1 MPIPDFQQCMRPLLS
16 AISDGEVHHFN
27 EAYEDV
33 CKHFKVSDEEKRQLL
48 PSGKQTVVRNRCG
61 WAKTYMKKAGLLL
74 DPKRSHIQITERGLQ
89 VLKDKPDSFKVKYLK
104 EISPEFVEFHKAKPK
119 VVNIEQEQT
128 GSKLSDMEDATD
140 PLERL
145 ENAHLEIQSSLASEL
160 LQLVKDQDPIFLE
173 NLVVQLMHAMG
184 YGGWSKESGET
195 TQYTADGGVDGFIND
210 DPLGLDTIY
219 LQAKRYA
226 DNTIGR
232 PDLQSFVGAL
242 EMKRARKGV
251 FITTSQFSKD
261 ALDYIEM
268 IEKKVVLIDGEKLAA
283 LMVEHNL
290 GVSTKETYHVKAIDT
305 DFFDDV

>member
-1 MPIPDFQQCMRPLLS
+1 MGCQIYHAFYITKTL
-16 AISDGEVHHFN
+16 
-27 EAYEDV
+27 
-33 CKHFKVSDEEKRQLL
+33 K
-48 PSGKQTVVRNRCG
+48 NRG
-61 WAKTYMKKAGLLL
+61 GGY
-74 DPKRSHIQITERGLQ
+74 
-89 VLKDKPDSFKVKYLK
+89 
-104 EISPEFVEFHKAKPK
+104 
-119 VVNIEQEQT
+119 
-128 GSKLSDMEDATD
+128 
-140 PLERL
+140 
-145 ENAHLEIQSSLASEL
+145 LEIQSSLVSEL
-160 LQLVKDQDPIFLE
+160 LQMVKDQDPIFLE

-184 YGGWSKESGET
+184 YGGWNKESGET

-219 LQAKRYA
+219 LQAKRYTG
-226 DNTIGR
+226 NTIGR

-268 IEKKVVLIDGEKLAA
+268 IEKKVVLIDGKKLAE

-290 GVSTKETYHVKAIDT
+290 GVSIKETYRVKAIDT

>member
-1 MPIPDFQQCMRPLLS
+1 MRPLLS
-16 AISDGEVHHFN
+16 AINNGEVHHFN
-27 EAYEDV
+27 EAYEKV
-33 CKHFKVSDEEKRQLL
+33 CEHFKVSDEEKRQLL
-48 PSGKQTVVRNRCG
+48 PSGKQTVVKNRCG
-61 WAKTYMKKAGLLL
+61 WARTYMKKAGLLA
-74 DPKRSHIQITERGLQ
+74 DPKRSHVQITERGLQ
-89 VLKDKPDSFKVKYLK
+89 VLKDKPDYFNVKYLK

-119 VVNIEQEQT
+119 VASVEQEQAE
-128 GSKLSDMEDATD
+128 SEDATD

-219 LQAKRYA
+219 LQAKRYT
-226 DNTIGR
+226 DNAIGR
-232 PDLQSFVGAL
+232 PDLQAFVGAL

-251 FITTSQFSKD
+251 FITTSRFSKD

-268 IEKKVVLIDGEKLAA
+268 IEKKVVLIDGEKLAS

-290 GVSTKETYHVKAIDT
+290 GVATKETYRVKAIDT
-305 DFFDDV
+305 DFFDEV

>member
-16 AISDGEVHHFN
+16 SLKDGEVHHFN

-33 CKHFKVSDEEKRQLL
+33 CKHFDVSDDEKRQLL
-48 PSGKQTVVRNRCG
+48 PSGKQTVVKNRCG
-61 WAKTYMKKAGLLL
+61 WARTYMKKAGLLL
-74 DPKRSHIQITERGLQ
+74 DPKRSHVQLTEHGLQ
-89 VLKDKPDSFKVKYLK
+89 VLKDQPEYFNVKYLK

-119 VVNIEQEQT
+119 VVSTEQQLNE
-128 GSKLSDMEDATD
+128 SEDATD

-145 ENAHLEIQSSLASEL
+145 ENAHLEIQSSLTSEL

-219 LQAKRYA
+219 LQAKRYT
-226 DNTIGR
+226 DNAIGR
-232 PDLQSFVGAL
+232 PDLQAFVGAL

-251 FITTSQFSKD
+251 FITTSRFSKD

-268 IEKKVVLIDGEKLAA
+268 IEKKVVLIDGEKLAS

-290 GVSTKETYHVKAIDT
+290 GVATKETYRVKAIDT

>member
-1 MPIPDFQQCMRPLLS
+1 MPIPAFQQCMRPFLS
-16 AISDGEVHHFN
+16 ALSDGEIHHFN
-27 EAYEDV
+27 DAYEKV
-33 CKHFKVSDEEKRQLL
+33 CEHFKVGDEEKRQLL
-48 PSGKQTVVRNRCG
+48 PSGKQTIVRNRCG
-61 WAKTYMKKAGLLL
+61 WARTFMKKAGLLT
-74 DPKRSHIQITERGLQ
+74 DPKRSHAQITERGIQ
-89 VLKDKPDSFKVKYLK
+89 ALKEQTDYINNKYLR
-104 EISPEFVEFHKAKPK
+104 EISPEFVEFQRAKPK
-119 VVNIEQEQT
+119 AVNTEKEQNE
-128 GSKLSDMEDATD
+128 SEDSTD

-219 LQAKRYA
+219 LQAKRYT
-226 DNTIGR
+226 DNAIGR
-232 PDLQSFVGAL
+232 PDLQAFVGAL

-251 FITTSQFSKD
+251 FITTSRFRED
-261 ALDYIEM
+261 ALEYIGM

-290 GVSTKETYHVKAIDT
+290 GVATKETYFVKAIDT
-305 DFFDDV
+305 DFFDDL

>member
-1 MPIPDFQQCMRPLLS
+1 MPIPDFQQCMRPFLS
-16 AISDGEVHHFN
+16 AVSDGEVHHFN
-27 EAYEDV
+27 DAYEKV
-33 CKHFKVSDEEKRQLL
+33 CEHFKVTDEEKRQLL
-48 PSGKQTVVRNRCG
+48 PSGKQTIVKNRCG
-61 WAKTYMKKAGLLL
+61 WARTFMKKAGLLL
-74 DPKRSHIQITERGLQ
+74 DPKRSHVQITKQGLQ
-89 VLKDKPDSFKVKYLK
+89 ALKKQPDTINNKYLR
-104 EISPEFVEFHKAKPK
+104 EISPEFVEFQKAKPK
-119 VVNIEQEQT
+119 VT
-128 GSKLSDMEDATD
+128 SSDQNNKTEDSTD

-219 LQAKRYA
+219 LQAKRYT
-226 DNTIGR
+226 DNAIGR
-232 PDLQSFVGAL
+232 PDLQAFVGAL

-251 FITTSQFSKD
+251 FITTSRFSKD

-290 GVSTKETYHVKAIDT
+290 GVATKETYRVKAIDT

>member
-1 MPIPDFQQCMRPLLS
+1 MHAPFLAAL
-16 AISDGEVHHFN
+16 SDGEVHHFN
-27 EAYEDV
+27 EAYEKV
-33 CKHFKVSDEEKRQLL
+33 CKHFEMSDEEKRQLL

-61 WAKTYMKKAGLLL
+61 WARTYMKKAGLVL
-74 DPKRSHIQITERGLQ
+74 DPKRSHVQITRLGLKI
-89 VLKDKPDSFKVKYLK
+89 LKDKPDSFGVKFLK
-104 EISPEFVEFHKAKPK
+104 EISSEFEDFHTTKAKP
-119 VVNIEQEQT
+119 VGSEQGQILT
-128 GSKLSDMEDATD
+128 EDATD

-145 ENAHLEIQSSLASEL
+145 ENAHLEMQTSLASEL

-184 YGGWSKESGET
+184 YGGWSKASGET

-226 DNTIGR
+226 DNSIGR
-232 PDLQSFVGAL
+232 PDLQAFVGAL

-251 FITTSQFSKD
+251 FITTSRFSRD
-261 ALDYIEM
+261 ALEYIGM

-290 GVSTKETYHVKAIDT
+290 GVATKETYYVKSIDT
-305 DFFDDV
+305 DFFEDV

>member
-16 AISDGEVHHFN
+16 SLKDGEVHHFN

-33 CKHFKVSDEEKRQLL
+33 CKHFDVSDDEKRQLL
-48 PSGKQTVVRNRCG
+48 PSGKQTVVKNRCG
-61 WAKTYMKKAGLLL
+61 WARTYMKKAGLLL
-74 DPKRSHIQITERGLQ
+74 DPKRSHVQITEHGLQ
-89 VLKDKPDSFKVKYLK
+89 VLKDQPEYFNVKYLK

-119 VVNIEQEQT
+119 VVSTEQQLNE
-128 GSKLSDMEDATD
+128 SEDATD

-145 ENAHLEIQSSLASEL
+145 ENAHLEIQSSLTSEL

-219 LQAKRYA
+219 LQAKRYT
-226 DNTIGR
+226 DNAIGR
-232 PDLQSFVGAL
+232 PDLQAFVGAL

-251 FITTSQFSKD
+251 FITTSRFSKD

-268 IEKKVVLIDGEKLAA
+268 IEKKVVLIDGEKLAS

-290 GVSTKETYHVKAIDT
+290 GVATKETYRVKAIDT

>member
-16 AISDGEVHHFN
+16 SLKDGNIHHFN

-33 CKHFKVSDEEKRQLL
+33 CKHFDVSDEEKRQLL

-74 DPKRSHIQITERGLQ
+74 DPKRGHIQITEHGLQ
-89 VLKDKPDSFKVKYLK
+89 ILKDKPEYFNVTYLK
-104 EISPEFVEFHKAKPK
+104 EISPEFVAFHKAKPK
-119 VVNIEQEQT
+119 VVSVEQT
-128 GSKLSDMEDATD
+128 QTESEDATD

-160 LQLVKDQDPIFLE
+160 LQLIKDQAPIFLE

-219 LQAKRYA
+219 LQAKRYT
-226 DNTIGR
+226 DNAIGR
-232 PDLQSFVGAL
+232 PDLQAFVGAL

-251 FITTSQFSKD
+251 FITTSRFSKD

-268 IEKKVVLIDGEKLAA
+268 IEKKVVLIDGDKLAS

-290 GVSTKETYHVKAIDT
+290 GVATKETYRVKAIDT
-305 DFFDDV
+305 DFFDEV

>member
-1 MPIPDFQQCMRPLLS
+1 MPIPDFQQCMHPLLS
-16 AISDGEVHHFN
+16 SLKDGEVHHFN
-27 EAYEDV
+27 DAYESV
-33 CKHFKVSDEEKRQLL
+33 CDHFKVTDDEKRQLL
-48 PSGKQTVVRNRCG
+48 PSGKQTIVKNRCG
-61 WAKTYMKKAGLLL
+61 WARTYMKKAGLLL
-74 DPKRSHIQITERGLQ
+74 DPKRSHVQITESGLQ
-89 VLKDKPDSFKVKYLK
+89 VLKDKPEYFSVKYLK

-119 VVNIEQEQT
+119 VVNVEQAQT
-128 GSKLSDMEDATD
+128 ESEDATD

-145 ENAHLEIQSSLASEL
+145 ENAHLEIQSGLASEL
-160 LQLVKDQDPIFLE
+160 LQLVKDQDPILLE
-173 NLVVQLMHAMG
+173 NLVVQLMHSMG

-219 LQAKRYA
+219 LQAKRYT
-226 DNTIGR
+226 DNAIGR
-232 PDLQSFVGAL
+232 PDLQAFVGAL

-251 FITTSQFSKD
+251 FITTSRFSKD

-290 GVSTKETYHVKAIDT
+290 GVATKETYRVKAIDT

>member
-1 MPIPDFQQCMRPLLS
+1 MPIPDFQQCMRPHLLS
-16 AISDGEVHHFN
+16 LKDGEVHHFN

-33 CKHFKVSDEEKRQLL
+33 CKHFDVSDDEKRQLL
-48 PSGKQTVVRNRCG
+48 PSGKQTVVKNRCG
-61 WAKTYMKKAGLLL
+61 WARTYMKKAGLLL
-74 DPKRSHIQITERGLQ
+74 DPKRSHVQITEQGLQ
-89 VLKDKPDSFKVKYLK
+89 VLKDQPEYFNIKYLK
-104 EISPEFVEFHKAKPK
+104 EISPEFVEFHQAKPK
-119 VVNIEQEQT
+119 IVSVEQAET
-128 GSKLSDMEDATD
+128 ESEDATD

-219 LQAKRYA
+219 LQAKRYTDIA
-226 DNTIGR
+226 IGR
-232 PDLQSFVGAL
+232 PDLQAFVGAL

-251 FITTSQFSKD
+251 FITTSRFSKD
-261 ALDYIEM
+261 ALDYIKM
-268 IEKKVVLIDGEKLAA
+268 IEKKVVLIDGEKLAS

-290 GVSTKETYHVKAIDT
+290 GVATKETYRVKAIDT
-305 DFFDDV
+305 DFFDDA